1 MSGPQEL
8 IEVEW
13 IGVAQKMLQV
23 IERVD
28 VRLDKQEKA
37 LQKLSDTGKKGAD
50 GVAGSFNKLEEEL
63 KQNEAILKKL
73 QIGTKAFSDQKAKVD
88 ELRKSLNSAKGELGG
103 IASNTNGILSAG
115 ITKVAALAASM
126 LSFQAIVS
134 AVVSELEKTKQLKL
148 DAAAT
153 TRTFEQALADVG
165 QNIGGGAIP
174 EAKKMIL
181 ENAPKLGTTNEGL
194 ADLLGVA
201 ISAGAKDLKEA
212 MALVSATL
220 KLTVG
225 DAQKAR
231 ALVGGTL
238 DVASLGG
245 SQNFEGALGQL
256 LQTQS
261 QVRSTNL
268 AEFSANIGPGLAAA
282 TADLSQ
288 QKGVSTERAL
298 EMSSVISQ
306 IIKDQTGSNTA
317 TTMRMMFTRMGSFVP
332 EKEKKLDD
340 GGIAKVTKEQITA
353 FQSLKTFDERLKMM
367 QDIPAIGQQFLE
379 TQRESIGKTA
389 IAEIIGKSERAVAFE
404 EKAKANISSIDAA
417 QGFFGD
423 LDNAL
428 RGETAQLGAE
438 RRAQANIAASEVA
451 GNRDLA
457 GTVIKIVDDAIAKV
471 DLSGL
476 DMETAGT
483 IRNRIR
489 LGEATGANPIDT
501 GITALQ
507 EAQQQRKAFGVI
519 PAGQQ
524 VSPEDKKLLQD
535 QITVLREMKVLLE
548 LQLQKQPAPQPQQPQ
563 QRPPVPRV
571 RPQVAPL
578 PAATAP

>member
-1 MSGPQEL
+1 MADEL
-8 IEVEW
+8 ITVEW
-13 IGVAQKMLQV
+13 IATAQQMLATIQKV
-23 IERVD
+23 DAKIER
-28 VRLDKQEKA
+28 QEK
-37 LQKLSDTGKKGAD
+37 LMQKLSDTSKKGAD
-50 GVAGSFNKLEEEL
+50 AAAGSFNKLEAEL
-63 KQNEAILKKL
+63 KENEAALKKL
-73 QIGTKAFSDQKAKVD
+73 QMGTKAFADQKAKVD
-88 ELRKSLNSAKGELGG
+88 ELRKSLNGAKAEIGG
-103 IASNTNGILSAG
+103 IGQNTGGLLSQGIG
-115 ITKVAALAASM
+115 KVAALAAGM

-174 EAKKMIL
+174 QAKQMIL

-194 ADLLGVA
+194 ADLLGIA
-201 ISAGAKDLKEA
+201 ISAGAKDLNEA
-212 MALVSATL
+212 MNLVAATL

-245 SQNFEGALGQL
+245 SNNFEGALGQL

-268 AEFSANIGPGLAAA
+268 SEFSANIGPGLAAA

-298 EMSSVISQ
+298 EISSVISQ

-317 TTMRMMFTRMGSFVP
+317 TTMRMLFTRMGSFVP
-332 EKEKKLDD
+332 ESEKLLDD
-340 GGIAKVTKEQITA
+340 GGVAKVSKTEIESFKA
-353 FQSLKTFDERLKMM
+353 LKTFDERMKAM
-367 QDIPAIGQQFLE
+367 QEIPAIGQQFLE

-404 EKAKANISSIDAA
+404 NKAKENITSINEG
-417 QGFFGD
+417 QGFFLELQD
-423 LDNAL
+423 AL
-428 RGETAQLGAE
+428 QGETAQLGAE
-438 RRAQANIAASEVA
+438 RRAQANIAAAEVA
-451 GNRDLA
+451 GSRDLE

-471 DLSGL
+471 NLSGL
-476 DMETAGT
+476 DVETSGT

-489 LGEATGANPIDT
+489 LGEATGANPIET

-507 EAQQQRKAFGVI
+507 EAQQRRRAFGII
-519 PAGQQ
+519 PAGGQ
-524 VSPEDKKLLQD
+524 VSPEDRKLLQD
-535 QITVLREMKVLLE
+535 QITVLEGLKQLLE
-548 LQLQKQPAPQPQQPQ
+548 VQQRQP
-563 QRPPVPRV
+563 QRPPQPAV
-571 RPQVAPL
+571 RPKEAPL

>member
-1 MSGPQEL
+1 MADEK

-13 IGVAQKMLQV
+13 IATAQRMLQT

-28 VRLDKQEKA
+28 SRLDKQEKT
-37 LQKLSDTGKKGAD
+37 LQKLADTGKKGAE

-73 QIGTKAFSDQKAKVD
+73 QIGTKAFADQKAKVD

-103 IASNTNGILSAG
+103 VAGNTNGMLQQG
-115 ITKVAALAASM
+115 IGKVAALAAGM

-134 AVVSELEKTKQLKL
+134 AVVAELEKAKQLRL

-174 EAKKMIL
+174 EAKAMIL

-201 ISAGAKDLKEA
+201 ISAGAKDLQEA
-212 MALVSATL
+212 MSLVSATL

-268 AEFSANIGPGLAAA
+268 SEFAANIGPGLAAA

-317 TTMRMMFTRMGSFVP
+317 TTMRMLFTRMGAFVP
-332 EKEKKLDD
+332 EREKKLDD
-340 GGIAKVTKEQITA
+340 GQVTKVSRDQIAA
-353 FQSLKTFDERLKMM
+353 FQALTTFDERLKMM
-367 QDIPAIGQQFLE
+367 QDIPAIGAQFLE

-389 IAEIIGKSERAVAFE
+389 IAEIINKSARAVAFE
-404 EKAKANISSIDAA
+404 QKAAQNITSIDAA

-423 LDNAL
+423 LQAAL
-428 RGETAQLGAE
+428 QGETAQLGAE

-451 GNRDLA
+451 GNRDLE

-471 DLSGL
+471 NLSGL
-476 DMETAGT
+476 DVETAGT

-501 GITALQ
+501 GIIALQ
-507 EAQQQRKAFGVI
+507 EAQQRRRAFGII
-519 PAGQQ
+519 PAGGQ
-524 VSPEDKKLLQD
+524 VSPEDRKLLQD
-535 QITVLREMKVLLE
+535 QITVLQGLKQLLE
-548 LQLQKQPAPQPQQPQ
+548 NQQQQQPQ
-563 QRPPVPRV
+563 PRQPVQQV

>member
-1 MSGPQEL
+1 MADEK

-13 IGVAQKMLQV
+13 IATAQRMLQT

-28 VRLDKQEKA
+28 SRLDKQEKT
-37 LQKLSDTGKKGAD
+37 LQKLADTGKKGAE

-103 IASNTNGILSAG
+103 LASNTGGMLQQG
-115 ITKVAALAASM
+115 VGKVAALAAGM
-126 LSFQAIVS
+126 LSFQVIVS
-134 AVVSELEKTKQLKL
+134 AVVAELEKAKQLKL

-174 EAKKMIL
+174 QAKQMIL

-201 ISAGAKDLKEA
+201 ISAGAKDLNEA

-340 GGIAKVTKEQITA
+340 GEVTKVSKAQIAA
-353 FQSLKTFDERLKMM
+353 FQALETFDERLKMM
-367 QDIPAIGQQFLE
+367 QDVPAIGQQFLE

-389 IAEIIGKSERAVAFE
+389 IAEIINKSARAVAFE
-404 EKAKANISSIDAA
+404 EKAKQNISSIDAA

-423 LDNAL
+423 LNTAL
-428 RGETAQLGAE
+428 QGETAQLGAE
-438 RRAQANIAASEVA
+438 RRAQANIAASEVS
-451 GNRDLA
+451 GNRDLE

-471 DLSGL
+471 NLSGL
-476 DMETAGT
+476 DIETAGT

-489 LGEATGANPIDT
+489 LGEATGASPIDT

-507 EAQQQRKAFGVI
+507 EAQQRRKAFGLI
-519 PAGQQ
+519 PAGGQ
-524 VSPEDKKLLQD
+524 VSPEDRKLLQD
-535 QITVLREMKVLLE
+535 QITVLQGLKQLLE
-548 LQLQKQPAPQPQQPQ
+548 TQQKNQPQ
-563 QRPPVPRV
+563 QRQPVPQV

>member
-1 MSGPQEL
+1 MADE
-8 IEVEW
+8 IITVEW
-13 IGVAQKMLQV
+13 ISTAQQMLATIQKV
-23 IERVD
+23 DAKLER
-28 VRLDKQEKA
+28 QEK
-37 LQKLSDTGKKGAD
+37 LMQKLSDTSKKGAD
-50 GVAGSFNKLEEEL
+50 AAAGSFNKLEAEL
-63 KQNEAILKKL
+63 KENETALKKL
-73 QIGTKAFSDQKAKVD
+73 QLGTREFAEQKAKVD
-88 ELRKSLNSAKGELGG
+88 ELRKSLNGAKAEIGG
-103 IASNTNGILSAG
+103 IGETTGGILQQG
-115 ITKVAALAASM
+115 IGKVAALAAGM

-134 AVVSELEKTKQLKL
+134 AVVSELEKAKQLRL

-153 TRTFEQALADVG
+153 TRTFEQALADIG
-165 QNIGGGAIP
+165 QNIGGDAIP
-174 EAKKMIL
+174 QAKQMIL

-194 ADLLGVA
+194 SDLLGVA
-201 ISAGAKDLKEA
+201 ISAGAKDLEEA
-212 MALVSATL
+212 MSLVAATL

-245 SQNFEGALGQL
+245 SNNFEGALGQL

-268 AEFSANIGPGLAAA
+268 SEFAANIGPGLAAA

-306 IIKDQTGSNTA
+306 IIKDQTGNNTA

-332 EKEKKLDD
+332 EREKKLDD
-340 GGIAKVTKEQITA
+340 GEVTKVSREQIAA
-353 FQSLKTFDERLKMM
+353 FQSLETFDERLKMM
-367 QDIPAIGQQFLE
+367 QDVPAIGAQFLE

-389 IAEIIGKSERAVAFE
+389 IAEIINRSARAVAFE
-404 EKAKANISSIDAA
+404 QKAAENITSINAA

-423 LDNAL
+423 LQSAL
-428 RGETAQLGAE
+428 QGETAQLGAE
-438 RRAQANIAASEVA
+438 RKAQANIAAAEVS
-451 GNRDLA
+451 GGRDLE

-471 DLSGL
+471 NLSGL
-476 DMETAGT
+476 DVETAGT

-507 EAQQQRKAFGVI
+507 EAQQQRKAFGLI
-519 PAGQQ
+519 PAGGQ
-524 VSPEDKKLLQD
+524 VSPEDRKLLQD
-535 QITVLREMKVLLE
+535 QITVLQGLKQLLE
-548 LQLQKQPAPQPQQPQ
+548 TQQKQQPQ
-563 QRPPVPRV
+563 QRPPVPQV

>member
-1 MSGPQEL
+1 MSDEK

-13 IGVAQKMLQV
+13 IATAQRMLQT

-28 VRLDKQEKA
+28 SRLDKQEKT
-37 LQKLSDTGKKGAD
+37 LQKLADTGKKGAE

-103 IASNTNGILSAG
+103 LASSTGGMLQQGVGKI
-115 ITKVAALAASM
+115 AALAAGM
-126 LSFQAIVS
+126 LSFQVIVS
-134 AVVSELEKTKQLKL
+134 AVVAELEKAKQLKL

-174 EAKKMIL
+174 QAKQMIL

-201 ISAGAKDLKEA
+201 ISAGAKDLNEA

-225 DAQKAR
+225 DSQKAR

-340 GGIAKVTKEQITA
+340 GEVTKVSKAQIAA
-353 FQSLKTFDERLKMM
+353 FQALETFDERLKMM
-367 QDIPAIGQQFLE
+367 QDVPAIGQQFLE

-389 IAEIIGKSERAVAFE
+389 IAEIINKSARAVAFE
-404 EKAKANISSIDAA
+404 EKAKQNISSIDAA

-423 LDNAL
+423 LNTAL
-428 RGETAQLGAE
+428 QGETAQLGAE
-438 RRAQANIAASEVA
+438 RRAQANIAASEVS
-451 GNRDLA
+451 GNRDLE

-471 DLSGL
+471 NLSGL
-476 DMETAGT
+476 DIETAGT

-489 LGEATGANPIDT
+489 LGEATGASPIDT

-507 EAQQQRKAFGVI
+507 EAQQRRKAFGLI
-519 PAGQQ
+519 PAGGQ
-524 VSPEDKKLLQD
+524 VSPEDRKLLQD
-535 QITVLREMKVLLE
+535 QITVLQGLKQLLE
-548 LQLQKQPAPQPQQPQ
+548 TQQKNQPQ
-563 QRPPVPRV
+563 QRQPVPQV